1 MLKRVIVGLAAL
13 LVVGAVL
20 LAAWYQV
27 DGQHRPEAD
36 AFLVGP
42 GYRAAEEPDGT
53 LVFTPAS
60 PTGRGLLVFHGA
72 LIKPRAYAKTA
83 AFFARR
89 GYLVYIP
96 AGATRLSI
104 RAVDSAAA
112 RLPSLGVRQW
122 FLLGHSMGGFAG
134 LDLLTR
140 HDPPVAAVALWAA
153 AMPVDFGG
161 VSVPILMLWGD
172 RDGLMPRE
180 RFEEAQKR
188 LPPDTL
194 FEEIPGA
201 NHQDFALYT
210 HQFFDQPGTLGWAE
224 QTDLANAKTAA
235 FFDDKADE

>member
-1 MLKRVIVGLAAL
+1 MLKRVITGLGVL
-13 LVVGAVL
+13 LVVGALL

-27 DGQHRPEAD
+27 DGQPRPEAD
-36 AFLVGP
+36 AFLAGP
-42 GYRAAEEPDGT
+42 GYQAAEEPDGT

-60 PTGRGLLVFHGA
+60 PTGRGLLIFHGA
-72 LIKPRAYAKTA
+72 LIKPRAYARTA

-96 AGATRLSI
+96 AGSLRLSI
-104 RAVDSAAA
+104 RAVDAAAA

-134 LDLLTR
+134 LDLLSR
-140 HDPPVAAVALWAA
+140 HDPPVAAVALWAT
-153 AMPVDFGG
+153 AMPADFSGL
-161 VSVPILMLWGD
+161 PLPMLMLWGD

-188 LPPDTL
+188 LPPGTV
-194 FEEIPGA
+194 FEVIPGG

-210 HQFFDQPGTLGWAE
+210 HQFFDQPGTLGWAA
-224 QTDLANAKTAA
+224 QTDLANARTAA
-235 FFDDKADE
+235 FFDQFAGK